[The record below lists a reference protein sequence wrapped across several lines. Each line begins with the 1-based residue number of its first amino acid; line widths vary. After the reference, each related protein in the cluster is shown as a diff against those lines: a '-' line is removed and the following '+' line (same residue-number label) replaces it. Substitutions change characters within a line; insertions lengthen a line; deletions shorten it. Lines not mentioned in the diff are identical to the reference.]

1 MKSKQWI
8 IITTSLLVVATSWSC
23 NESKLNVEP
32 FGATEQ
38 DYFSTQ
44 DEFQKAVYGV
54 YAKLSDLYNYNALN
68 FATPVWY
75 LPGDDITT
83 SQSNAYEIFG
93 SIQPSDGTL
102 NYFYTACY
110 QLIARANVVLEKI
123 REVKPG
129 IYQDENLK
137 KYNYGEALFLR
148 ALMYYYLWNVFGT
161 APLDTVRVTTTD
173 QIYPPSSKGTELL
186 DQAIQDLGEA
196 AALLPKQW
204 DAANRGRA
212 TANAAYGL
220 LGKCL
225 VFRATVNKSTADFQ
239 AAIQAF
245 DKIDESVTHLVP
257 NFADNFSPNAEN
269 NAESLFEFQASQPY
283 GFDNVWLPNDFDNP
297 VGSMS
302 AYWGFYSNS
311 FAQFGNAPWIAT
323 NKLLY
328 AFDPGDPRL
337 PLTID
342 TTKGDVFNHR
352 AILKYVN
359 PDKLTQSGVGSANNP
374 RILRYADV
382 LLLKAEAILQS
393 GGSTKD
399 AIDLINEVR
408 TRARNM
414 SNTGQPAN
422 YNDLITD
429 KNQIMQ
435 WIMNERLIELA
446 GEGQRWWDL
455 RRWALGGIITL
466 NNAYFSSAIPDAMS
480 FQSPKHLNFPIPS
493 SEVDVNPNIV
503 QNPGY

>member
-1 MKSKQWI
+1 MKKFMSIAIGLCLMNI
-8 IITTSLLVVATSWSC
+8 IWSC
-23 NESKLNVEP
+23 NESKLNVAP
-32 FGATEQ
+32 TGPTEN

-44 DEFQKAVYGV
+44 DEFQRAVYGV
-54 YAKLSDLYNYNALN
+54 YAKLSDLYWYNAGG
-68 FATPVWY
+68 FVTPIWY
-75 LPGDDITT
+75 LPGDDITVGANST
-83 SQSNAYEIFG
+83 YETFG
-93 SIQPSDGTL
+93 SIQPSDGQL

-110 QLIARANVVLEKI
+110 QLIARANVVLQKI
-123 REVKPG
+123 REVEPG
-129 IYQDENLK
+129 IYTDANLK
-137 KYNYGEALFLR
+137 NYNYGEALFLR

-173 QIYPPSSKGTELL
+173 QIYPPSTKGTELL
-186 DQAIQDLGEA
+186 DQAIKDLTEA
-196 AALLPKQW
+196 ATLLPKQW
-204 DAANRGRA
+204 DNANRGRV
-212 TANAAYGL
+212 TANGAYGL

-225 VFRATVNKSTADFQ
+225 VFRATVNKSTADYQ

-245 DKIDESVTHLVP
+245 NQIDTSITHLVP
-257 NFADNFSPNAEN
+257 NFADNFSPNTEN
-269 NAESLFEFQASQPY
+269 NAESLFEFQASQPS
-283 GFDNVWLPNDFDNP
+283 GFDNVWLPNDFDNA

-302 AYWGFYSNS
+302 TYWGFYSNS
-311 FAQFGNAPWIAT
+311 FAQFGQPPFIAT
-323 NKLLY
+323 DKLLY
-328 AFDPGDPRL
+328 SFDPQDPRL

-342 TTKGDVFNHR
+342 TTKGDVFLHR
-352 AILKYVN
+352 AFLKYVT

-422 YNDLITD
+422 YNDLVTD

-435 WIMNERLIELA
+435 WIMKERLIELA

-455 RRWALGGIITL
+455 RRWALAGIITL
-466 NNAYFSSAIPDAMS
+466 DNAFFSSAIPDAMS